1 MAKRSFQA
9 TNWTPTAQADGNS
22 TPLNNNTYM
31 ALKGGSG
38 TQLIDVQEIMVSG
51 FAGSTAPAI
60 LQFARVGVVETTATA
75 LAAPNSDGPMHPST
89 AALAAPPISFVAAT
103 TGPNR
108 SASTSDARLNLGLN
122 TYGGIAKW
130 NSAFSAPWSILGN
143 TADLGESVLSAFTGT
158 TPGAISAHIIY
169 EPY

>member
-1 MAKRSFQA
+1 VAKRTFQA
-9 TNWTPTAQADGNS
+9 TNWTPTATADTSALANG
-22 TPLNNNTYM
+22 TYM

-60 LQFARVGVVETTATA
+60 LQFARVSTVETTPTA

-89 AALAAPPISFVAAT
+89 AALAAAPVSFTAAAT
-103 TGPNR
+103 GPQR
-108 SASTSDARLNLGLN
+108 SAVTTDGRLNLGLN

-169 EPY
+169 

>member
-1 MAKRSFQA
+1 MAVRSFQA
-9 TNWTPTAQADGNS
+9 TNWTPTATGDTLALANG
-22 TPLNNNTYM
+22 TYM

-38 TQLIDVQEIMVSG
+38 TQLIEVQEIMASG

-60 LQFARVGVVETTATA
+60 LQMARVSTIETTPTA
-75 LAAPNSDGPMHPST
+75 LAAPNSDGPLHPAT
-89 AALAAPPISFVAAT
+89 AALAAPPVAFTAAAT
-103 TGPNR
+103 GPQR
-108 SASTSDARLNLGLN
+108 SAVTSDARLNLGLQ

-130 NSAFSAPWSILGN
+130 NSAFSKPWCILGN

-158 TPGAISAHIIY
+158 TPGAISAHVLY

>member
-1 MAKRSFQA
+1 VAKRTFQA
-9 TNWTPTAQADGNS
+9 TNWTPTATADTSALANG
-22 TPLNNNTYM
+22 TYM
-31 ALKGGSG
+31 AIKGGSG

-60 LQFARVGVVETTATA
+60 LQMARVSTIETTPTA
-75 LAAPNSDGPMHPST
+75 LAAPNSDGSMHPST
-89 AALAAPPISFVAAT
+89 AALAAAPVTYTAAAT
-103 TGPNR
+103 GPQR
-108 SASTSDARLNLGLN
+108 SAVTTDGRLNLGLN

-143 TADLGESVLSAFTGT
+143 TADLGVSVLSAFTGT

>member
-1 MAKRSFQA
+1 VAKRTFQA
-9 TNWTPTAQADGNS
+9 TNWTPTATADTSALANG
-22 TPLNNNTYM
+22 TYM

-60 LQFARVGVVETTATA
+60 LQFARVSTVETTPTA

-89 AALAAPPISFVAAT
+89 AALAAAPVSFTAAAT
-103 TGPNR
+103 GPQR
-108 SASTSDARLNLGLN
+108 SAVTTDGRLNLGLN

-143 TADLGESVLSAFTGT
+143 TAGLGESVLSAFTGT

>member
-1 MAKRSFQA
+1 MAKRTFQA
-9 TNWTPTAQADGNS
+9 TNWTPTATADTTALANS
-22 TPLNNNTYM
+22 TYM

-60 LQFARVGVVETTATA
+60 LQMARVSTIETTPTA

-89 AALAAPPISFVAAT
+89 AALAAAPVSFVAAA
-103 TGPNR
+103 TGPQR
-108 SASTSDARLNLGLN
+108 SAVTTDGRLNLGLN

-169 EPY
+169 EPF